1 MDETK
6 VEKTPTTTHTTI
18 NRTETKPTGGGATL
32 WFLLGGVVVVLAI
45 VAYFVLGDATMTS
58 GSSEPTGGNVSVNV
72 ETNEAPAAESEPAP
86 ATEPAPSTEEAPAEA
101 APEQAPQVE

>member
-6 VEKTPTTTHTTI
+6 VERTQPTTHTTI
-18 NRTETKPTGGGATL
+18 KQTESRATGSGATL

-45 VAYFVLGDATMTS
+45 VAYVVLGDGTMTS
-58 GSSEPTGGNVSVNV
+58 GSSEPTGGNVSVDV

-86 ATEPAPSTEEAPAEA
+86 ATEPTPSTEEAPVEA
-101 APEQAPQVE
+101 APEKALQDE

>member
-18 NRTETKPTGGGATL
+18 NQTEPRATGGGPTL

-45 VAYFVLGDATMTS
+45 VAYFVLGNGRMTS
-58 GSSEPTGGNVSVNV
+58 GSSEPTGGNVSVDV

-86 ATEPAPSTEEAPAEA
+86 ATKPAPSTEEAPAEA
-101 APEQAPQVE
+101 APEQAPQDE